1 MSEALPA
8 APAAAAPASREFALR
23 LAWSALVVACF
34 LAARPY
40 LGVVHDAIQYTA
52 QALARLDPEIY
63 GSDIYFRWGSQDQ
76 YTVFSPLYAFL
87 LAHLGLGSAHLTL
100 VVASLALFL
109 GMSYVLVRSLLPTHL
124 HGFAMVL
131 IAASAGHY
139 GPQRIFRMAETFVSP
154 RPIAEAGTLLA
165 LWLLFRGRRYA
176 ASAVLLACGLLHPLV
191 ALAGVMY
198 WWLHVFLG
206 GGDRRLLAGLAFLPI
221 AAALARMAP
230 FGQLFTVFDAEWFE
244 RVYDMNQHLFLTHW
258 MLQDWSRVAFD
269 LAALYMAA
277 QLSEGS
283 LRTVFRAGMLTAF
296 AALGI
301 TFVGA
306 DVLHDVLLTN
316 IQPWRALWLVHW
328 LALAATPIAASRL
341 WAEGQSGKLVAGLLL
356 FGFAT
361 RGLQTSFGASLLGLA
376 LFAGRTLLALAPRMV
391 SPLLAA
397 LSAGALA
404 SWISADHALFT
415 SPLFPVGSA
424 EIPILRVLSRP
435 FPIAVLAAAVYWF
448 ALRRRAAWL
457 GLLAAVSLLLLS
469 VVSWDQRSPF
479 ARYVEASTPGQHPF
493 SRIVA
498 PGEQVWWHGEDLGDG
513 RSLIL
518 PWILMERASYV
529 SAFQHVGQ
537 HFNRARTLEL
547 HRRDE
552 LVLPFSMQASLC
564 GVTELMNPNEKCQPE
579 FDALQDLCR
588 DAQGLDYLI
597 LEADYPGK
605 WLAAWSP
612 PVEIAGRIPRFHLYA
627 CKSIVAR

>member
-8 APAAAAPASREFALR
+8 APAAALANRELASR
-23 LAWSALVVACF
+23 LAWSSLVIACF

-52 QALARLDPEIY
+52 QALAHLDPEIY
-63 GSDIYFRWGSQDQ
+63 RKDVYFGWGSQDQ
-76 YTVFSPLYAFL
+76 YTLFSPLYAL
-87 LAHLGLGSAHLTL
+87 LLPHLGLASANLTL
-100 VVASLALFL
+100 VLASLAFFL
-109 GMSYVLVRSLLPTHL
+109 GASYVLVRSLLPAHL
-124 HGFAMVL
+124 HGFSMVL

-139 GPQRIFRMAETFVSP
+139 GPQRIFRMAEAFVSP

-165 LWLLFRGRRYA
+165 MWLLFRGRRYA
-176 ASAVLLACGLLHPLV
+176 AFVVLAACALLHPLV
-191 ALAGVMY
+191 ALTGVMY
-198 WWLHVFLG
+198 WWLYVFLG
-206 GGDRRLLAGLAFLPI
+206 GGDRRLLAGLALVPV
-221 AAALARMAP
+221 AAALAGVAP
-230 FGQLFTVFDAEWFE
+230 FTQLFTAFDAEWFE
-244 RVYDMNQHLFLTHW
+244 RVYEMNRHLFLTHW
-258 MLQDWSRVAFD
+258 VLQDWSRLAFD
-269 LAALYMAA
+269 FAALYMAA
-277 QLSEGS
+277 QLSDTP
-283 LRTVFRAGMLTAF
+283 LRAVFRAGMLTAV
-296 AALGI
+296 AALGV

-306 DVLHDVLLTN
+306 DILHDVLLIN
-316 IQPWRALWLVHW
+316 VQPWRALWLVHW
-328 LALAATPIAASRL
+328 LALAATPIVASRL
-341 WAEGQSGKLVAGLLL
+341 WMKGETGRLVTGLLL
-356 FGFAT
+356 FGFVT
-361 RGLQTSFGASLLGLA
+361 RGLPTSLGASLLGLA
-376 LFAGRTLLALAPRMV
+376 LFAGRTQLALAPRMV
-391 SPLLAA
+391 TVLLGA

-404 SWISADHALFT
+404 SWISADHALFR

-435 FPIAVLAAAVYWF
+435 FPIAVLALAVYWF

-469 VVSWDQRSPF
+469 LASWDQRSPF
-479 ARYVEASTPGQHPF
+479 ARYVEASTPGQHPL

-498 PGEQVWWHGEDLGDG
+498 PGQQVWWHGEDLGDG

-537 HFNRARTLEL
+537 HFDRATTLEL

-564 GVTELMNPNEKCQPE
+564 GVVELMNPNEKCQPE
-579 FDALQDLCR
+579 FDSLQDLCR
-588 DAQGLDYLI
+588 DAKGLDYLI

-605 WLAAWSP
+605 WIAAWSP
-612 PVEIAGRIPRFHLYA
+612 PVEIAGRVPRFHLYA